1 LSTGIRT
8 NGAWH
13 AAIESG
19 ADLHTHSLHSDGACT
34 PEVIVARAA
43 ELGIRILSITDHD
56 SVSGIEEA
64 TQAGRRLGVTIV
76 PGIELSA
83 TLEHREVHIL
93 GYFVDIANK
102 KLQQAISVFREDR
115 LRRAERMVKKLN
127 GLKAPVTMA
136 SVQEQAG
143 SASIG
148 RPHVAKALVA
158 GGFVESY
165 YQAFVKYIGDNGPG
179 YEPRAIVTPEQQVE
193 LIANAGGLSFVAHP
207 GRSMTE
213 EELVTLIKAGVD
225 GIEVI
230 HPSHSPDL
238 VKHYKEI
245 TNQYYLLQSGGS
257 DFHGGLRGD
266 DDQFGRFM
274 IPAETVQRMRTF
286 LPHTTA

>member
-1 LSTGIRT
+1 
-8 NGAWH
+8 
-13 AAIESG
+13 
-19 ADLHTHSLHSDGACT
+19 LHSDGANT
-34 PEVIVARAA
+34 PEALVARAA
-43 ELGIRILSITDHD
+43 ELGIKILSLTDHD
-56 SVSGIEEA
+56 SVNGIEDA
-64 TQAGRRLGVTIV
+64 SRAGKRLGVTIV

-83 TLEHREVHIL
+83 SLETREIHIL

-102 KLQQAISVFREDR
+102 KLQQALTVFREDR

-127 GLKAPVTMA
+127 GLNAPITMA

-148 RPHVAKALVA
+148 RPHVARALVA
-158 GGFVESY
+158 GGFVDSY
-165 YQAFVKYIGDNGPG
+165 YQAFVKYLGDNGPG
-179 YEPRAIVTPEQQVE
+179 YEPRALVTPAQQVE
-193 LIANAGGLSFVAHP
+193 LIASAGGLSFIAHP
-207 GRSMTE
+207 GKSMTE
-213 EELVTLIKAGVD
+213 KELAALIKAGID

-257 DFHGGLRGD
+257 DYHGGLKGD

-274 IPAETVQRMRTF
+274 IPAEAVQKMRTF
-286 LPHTTA
+286 LPHPTA